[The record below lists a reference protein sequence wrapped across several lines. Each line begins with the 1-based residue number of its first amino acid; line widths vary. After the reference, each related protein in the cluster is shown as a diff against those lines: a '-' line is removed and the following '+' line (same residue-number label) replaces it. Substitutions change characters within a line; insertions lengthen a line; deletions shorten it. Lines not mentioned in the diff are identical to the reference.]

1 MLNKLLIKMLNHKMN
16 KLIINKCKQCTNK
29 GNCYICDIF
38 YNKQDIKDMIID
50 LKERRI

>member
-1 MLNKLLIKMLNHKMN
+1 MLNKLLITMLNHKMN

-29 GNCYICDIF
+29 GNCYMCDIF